1 MKRMKK
7 NKLVTALVVLITG
20 LFILPLNAMAC
31 ACCADE
37 NDYGIN
43 FRRPTEHERVLLGD
57 IKFGARAIRG
67 GGTASDVEETFQ
79 LTGWMVG
86 NAWKLNL
93 RDGAKM
99 GTLTLTLPLKM
110 LSYAVDPHNGLTS
123 PGGGPRLYKEWR
135 FEGRANAT
143 GFLRGGGG
151 PTNYFLVFQGHG
163 NRCDNAED
171 FSHWRLEL
179 KGPRIKYALTGELA
193 RTTAQALR

>member
-1 MKRMKK
+1 MKK
-7 NKLVTALVVLITG
+7 NKLAVALAILVTS
-20 LFILPLNAMAC
+20 LFILPVQVMAC

-37 NDYGIN
+37 NDYGIS
-43 FRRPTEHERVLLGD
+43 FRRPTPHERVLLSD

-67 GGTASDVEETFQ
+67 GGTADDVVETFQ
-79 LTGWMVG
+79 LSGGMAG
-86 NAWKLNL
+86 NAWKLNF

-99 GTLTLTLPLKM
+99 GTVTLTLPLKM

-135 FEGRANAT
+135 FEGRAHAT
-143 GFLRGGGG
+143 GFLRGGSA
-151 PTNYFLVFQGHG
+151 PTSYFLVFQGHG

-179 KGPRIKYALTGELA
+179 KGPRSKYALTGELA
-193 RTTAQALR
+193 RSTAQALR

>member
-7 NKLVTALVVLITG
+7 SKLVKAMVVLIG
-20 LFILPLNAMAC
+20 LFILPVHVMAC

-43 FRRPTEHERVLLGD
+43 FRKPTEHERFLLSD

-79 LTGWMVG
+79 LTAGIIENG
-86 NAWKLNL
+86 WKLNL
-93 RDGAKM
+93 RDGSKM

-135 FEGRANAT
+135 FEGRAHAT
-143 GFLRGGGG
+143 GFLRSGGA
-151 PTNYFLVFQGHG
+151 PTTYFLVFQGHG

-179 KGPRIKYALTGELA
+179 KGPRVKYVLTGELA
-193 RTTAQALR
+193 RTTA

>member
-1 MKRMKK
+1 MNK
-7 NKLVTALVVLITG
+7 NKLVVVLAVLVSG
-20 LFILPLNAMAC
+20 LFVIPVQVLAC
-31 ACCADE
+31 ACCSDE
-37 NDYGIN
+37 NEYGIN
-43 FRRPTEHERVLLGD
+43 FRRPTAHERVLLSE
-57 IKFGARAIRG
+57 IKFSATANRG
-67 GGTASDVEETFQ
+67 GNTASDVEETFQ
-79 LTGWMVG
+79 LTGGMAG

-93 RDGAKM
+93 RDGAKT

-110 LSYAVDPHNGLTS
+110 LSYVVDTHDGQTS

-143 GFLRGGGG
+143 GFLRSGSG

-193 RTTAQALR
+193 RATAQALQ